1 MAVTAQGTTLKF
13 TPQGGE
19 QVTVGKVISIGEI
32 GGDSQEIDVTTLDSQ
47 GGYREYAQG
56 YKDAGSLAVQGYHD
70 KSDAGQA
77 ALQGAFD
84 TGKAGAVEIA
94 FSDGAKATFS
104 AYVKRYALGAAK
116 VDGAVGFSV
125 TLRITGKVSYTTT

>member
-19 QVTVGKVISIGEI
+19 QVTVGKVVSIGEI

-77 ALQGAFD
+77 ALIAAYASGAEQ
-84 TGKAGAVEIA
+84 ACEIA
-94 FSDGAKATFS
+94 FPDGTTVTFQAFVKGYTIGAAEVDQAVAFGAKLRVT
-104 AYVKRYALGAAK
+104 
-116 VDGAVGFSV
+116 GAVTV
-125 TLRITGKVSYTTT
+125 A

>member
-19 QVTVGKVISIGEI
+19 QVTVGKVVSIGEI

-77 ALQGAFD
+77 ALQGRLLLP
-84 TGKAGAVEIA
+84 GLGQCAGDAA
-94 FSDGAKATFS
+94 H
-104 AYVKRYALGAAK
+104 LGVHAGGG
-116 VDGAVGFSV
+116 DHGGPTAVGHHAAHVDHVFPV
-125 TLRITGKVSYTTT
+125 T

>member
-13 TPQGGE
+13 TPQDGE
-19 QVTVGKVISIGEI
+19 EVTVGKVVSIGEI

-70 KSDAGQA
+70 GTDAGQA
-77 ALQGAFD
+77 ALQAAFD
-84 TGKAGAVEIA
+84 SGEAGAVEIV
-94 FSDGAKATFS
+94 FSDGATASFS
-104 AYVKRYALGAAK
+104 AFVKRYALGAAK
-116 VDGAVGFSV
+116 VDGAVGFSA
-125 TLRITGKVSYTTT
+125 TLRITGKVTFTI